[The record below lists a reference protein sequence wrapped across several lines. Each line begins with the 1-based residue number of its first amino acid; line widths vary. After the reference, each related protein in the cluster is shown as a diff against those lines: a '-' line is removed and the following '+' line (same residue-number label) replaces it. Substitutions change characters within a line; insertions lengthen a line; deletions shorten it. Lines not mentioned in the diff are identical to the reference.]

1 MPRKAPSFFCLSLF
15 PSLSRCLSV
24 SVSVSLSLFLSLSLS
39 LSLSQSLCLCLCRCL
54 CLCLCSSL
62 SLCLSFSL
70 SLSFSLPLSVCLSLA
85 LFLCTSVHSSVSVCL
100 SLYLSFSLSLLSL
113 SHIYIYIALPYDIS
127 LGTEETGGRKER
139 RQTKYGAAVSSLFA
153 CRCSCSK
160 QYQLSLLRCI
170 RHLALGPTLLGG
182 VASAELLLPLLLV
195 LLLRSPENTR
205 GP

>member
-24 SVSVSLSLFLSLSLS
+24 SVSVSLPLFLSLS
-39 LSLSQSLCLCLCRCL
+39 LSLSQSLCLYLCL

-62 SLCLSFSL
+62 SLSLSLLLAVSVVFSPAVCLSLFGSFSVHLCPLICLRLSL
-70 SLSFSLPLSVCLSLA
+70 SLSLFFFISPLSL
-85 LFLCTSVHSSVSVCL
+85 T
-100 SLYLSFSLSLLSL
+100 Y
-113 SHIYIYIALPYDIS
+113 IYIYIALPYDIS